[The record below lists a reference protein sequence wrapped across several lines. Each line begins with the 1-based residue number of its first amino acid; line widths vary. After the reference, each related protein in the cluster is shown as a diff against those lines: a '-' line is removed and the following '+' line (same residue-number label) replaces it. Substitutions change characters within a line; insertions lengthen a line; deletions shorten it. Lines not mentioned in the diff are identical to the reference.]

1 MFYTDHA
8 DTIGSLSLT
17 FKAESFTLALF
28 GQVLTLQ
35 GTMKALQK
43 QRNASI
49 ILVLC
54 LYIVSLPMAY
64 WFAFGLNKGVQ
75 GLWWG
80 FSIGYIPSLILY
92 LIEIS
97 RIDWL
102 AHI

>member
-1 MFYTDHA
+1 
-8 DTIGSLSLT
+8 
-17 FKAESFTLALF
+17 
-28 GQVLTLQ
+28 
-35 GTMKALQK
+35 MKALQK

-80 FSIGYIPSLILY
+80 FSIGYIPSFILY

-97 RIDWL
+97 RIDWA